1 MTVTETIEHQRLV
14 EDRKKKAYWRRWGPY
29 LSERQWGT
37 VREDYSANGDAWN
50 YFPHDHA
57 RSRAYRW
64 GEDGLGGI
72 SDNHQRL
79 CFAIALWNEKD
90 PILKERLFGL
100 TNVEGN
106 HGEDVKEQYYY
117 LDSTPTHS
125 YMKFLYKYPQS
136 AFPYKKLVELNKRR
150 TRNDPEYELLDTG
163 IFQNDRYFDVIIE
176 YAKVTDEDILIK
188 IRIINQGNHT
198 APIHVIPMLWFRN
211 TWSWK
216 NGVKK
221 PELRLTRTESAL
233 EASHPTLGK
242 RWLFSENMENQPILF
257 TENETNHEKLFGQ
270 QNQSNYVKDAFH
282 SYIIEEDRNAVN
294 PSQKGTKAG
303 IHYQFTLES
312 RSNIEIRLRLS
323 KRVEAKNPFGEEFDA
338 IVSKRK
344 EEADRFYSY
353 FSNAASG
360 ELGSIQRQAFAGLL
374 WNKQFYH
381 YIVEDWLTGDKIV
394 PPIDRLQGRNHE
406 WIHIYAEDI
415 LSMPDKWEYPWF
427 ASWDIAFHITA
438 LAIIDPD
445 FAKKQLLHLTREWYM
460 HPNGQIPAYEWNFN
474 DVNPPVHAW
483 AAWQIYEHEK
493 KIYGKNDRLFLERV
507 FQKLLLNFTWWVN
520 RKDREGKNIFQGGFL
535 GLDNVSLFDRS
546 GKHLEHDIPFASLD
560 QADGTAWMG
569 VYCLNM
575 MRIALELAQKNP
587 AYEDIACKFF
597 VHFLYIASAM
607 QTI

>member
-1 MTVTETIEHQRLV
+1 
-14 EDRKKKAYWRRWGPY
+14 
-29 LSERQWGT
+29 
-37 VREDYSANGDAWN
+37 
-50 YFPHDHA
+50 
-57 RSRAYRW
+57 
-64 GEDGLGGI
+64 
-72 SDNHQRL
+72 
-79 CFAIALWNEKD
+79 
-90 PILKERLFGL
+90 
-100 TNVEGN
+100 
-106 HGEDVKEQYYY
+106 
-117 LDSTPTHS
+117 
-125 YMKFLYKYPQS
+125 
-136 AFPYKKLVELNKRR
+136 
-150 TRNDPEYELLDTG
+150 
-163 IFQNDRYFDVIIE
+163 
-176 YAKVTDEDILIK
+176 
-188 IRIINQGNHT
+188 
-198 APIHVIPMLWFRN
+198 
-211 TWSWK
+211 
-216 NGVKK
+216 
-221 PELRLTRTESAL
+221 
-233 EASHPTLGK
+233 
-242 RWLFSENMENQPILF
+242 
-257 TENETNHEKLFGQ
+257 
-270 QNQSNYVKDAFH
+270 
-282 SYIIEEDRNAVN
+282 
-294 PSQKGTKAG
+294 
-303 IHYQFTLES
+303 
-312 RSNIEIRLRLS
+312 LRLS
-323 KRVEAKNPFGEEFDA
+323 KRADAKNPFGEEFDA
-338 IVSKRK
+338 IFSKRK
-344 EEADRFYSY
+344 EEADTFYSY

-381 YIVEDWLTGDKIV
+381 YIVKKWLTGDKIV

-445 FAKKQLLHLTREWYM
+445 FAKKQLLNLTREWYM

-483 AAWQIYEHEK
+483 AAWQIYEHEQ

-520 RKDREGKNIFQGGFL
+520 RKDQEGKNIFQGGFL

-575 MRIALELAQKNP
+575 MRIALELAQKNS

-607 QTI
+607 QTIGLWNQEDKFYYDAIHRPNGEHWPIKVRSMVGLIPLLGVEIIDQQLLRQVPDFEKRMHWFLTNRKDLAKNVICQLQEKQHIFSLVTLDQLSAILTRVFDTNEFLSPFGIRSLSKFHEENPFTLVVGNHQHVVRYEPAESTTITFGGNSNWRGPVWFPVNYLLIEALQKFHQYLGDRYTTEFPTHAEQTLTLHQISQRLSKWLIRIFLPDAQGNRPVYGSQKSLQTDPLWNSYILFYEYFDGDTGVGKGASHQTGWTALVANLIFQMDELPTN